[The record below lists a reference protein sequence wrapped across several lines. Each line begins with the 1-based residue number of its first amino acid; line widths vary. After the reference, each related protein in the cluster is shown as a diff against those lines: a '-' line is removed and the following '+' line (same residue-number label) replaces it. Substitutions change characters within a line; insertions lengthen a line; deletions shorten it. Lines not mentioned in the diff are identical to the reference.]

1 MLQILDESLK
11 TIGEIHFEP
20 GSSPFPEEE
29 NLRESKHIKISNL
42 NNFFLAVLGKVYEN
56 VIFFG
61 DFLLRMPDI
70 TKKVV
75 ANESVQIFIYRYP
88 FLTGIQE
95 TQRMAS
101 CS

>member
-1 MLQILDESLK
+1 M
-11 TIGEIHFEP
+11 
-20 GSSPFPEEE
+20 
-29 NLRESKHIKISNL
+29 
-42 NNFFLAVLGKVYEN
+42 LGKVYEN